1 MNTDSSHTL
10 VYSKSPLKFLE
21 DLGLEIRSSVGRAY
35 LNNLPFLKDAE
46 ALTRE
51 YQQTAQTISI
61 LHETE
66 NNKAVNHVMHQLSE
80 VQDIHGTLTNLK
92 QYSTLND
99 IELFEIKHF
108 ALIVED
114 LRQYDI
120 ISNLVEL
127 PDTMDAVDVL
137 DPEKERIDTFFIYDS
152 YSPLLAEIRKK
163 MKATEEIDAEL
174 FHQAMEIE
182 DGIREDLSE
191 KLMPHAENLI
201 LALDQLAY
209 LDVLFAKAILANKLG
224 LTQPTI
230 LIDSDATS
238 DYKGIFHPQIKALLK
253 EQGKEYQPI
262 NVDIPNAPTLITGIN
277 MGGKTV
283 ILRTLALAQYMC
295 QFGFFVPAVSAQIA
309 LVDDIMMCIDDD
321 QNHLQGLSS
330 FAAEMKN
337 INMVLNA
344 LNEGKRP
351 LVLIDELART
361 TNPTEGSAI
370 VSAVLEIFREQNV
383 RAFVT
388 SHYDHIKASC
398 RRKRVKG
405 LTNLQDI
412 DANHIERHIDYSLV
426 DDAAGEVPHEALRIA
441 ELLGTNPTLIQ
452 RANTFLN
459 E

>member
-1 MNTDSSHTL
+1 MNTDTSHTL

-21 DLGLEIRSSVGRAY
+21 DLGLEVRSSVGRAH

-46 ALTRE
+46 KLTWE
-51 YQQTAQTISI
+51 YQQIAQTISV
-61 LHETE
+61 LKDTE
-66 NNKAVNHVMHQLSE
+66 NSKAVNHVMHQLSE

-92 QYSTLND
+92 QKTTLND

-114 LRQYDI
+114 LRQFDI
-120 ISNLVEL
+120 IAKLIQL
-127 PDTMDAVDVL
+127 PDTIEAVDVL

-152 YSPLLAEIRKK
+152 YSQQLADIRKK
-163 MKATEEIDAEL
+163 MKATEEIDADL
-174 FHQAMEIE
+174 FHQATEIE
-182 DGIREDLSE
+182 DSIREELSS
-191 KLMPHAENLI
+191 KLVPFAADLI
-201 LALDQLAY
+201 LALNQLAY
-209 LDVLFAKAILANKLG
+209 LDVLFAKAVLSIKLG

-230 LIDSDATS
+230 LLDADATS
-238 DYKGIFHPQIKALLK
+238 NYKGIFHPQIKALLK
-253 EQGKEYQPI
+253 EQNKEYQPI
-262 NVDIPNAPTLITGIN
+262 DVDIPNAPTLITGIN

-295 QFGFFVPAVSAQIA
+295 QFGFFVPADTAEIT
-309 LVDDIMMCIDDD
+309 LVDSIMMCIDDD

-337 INMVLNA
+337 INQVLNT
-344 LNEGKRP
+344 LNEGQRP

>member
-1 MNTDSSHTL
+1 MNTDTSHTL

-21 DLGLEIRSSVGRAY
+21 DLGLEVRSSVGRAH

-46 ALTRE
+46 KLTLE
-51 YQQTAQTISI
+51 YQQIAQTISV
-61 LHETE
+61 LKDTE
-66 NNKAVNHVMHQLSE
+66 NSKAVNHVMHQLSE

-92 QYSTLND
+92 QKTTLND

-114 LRQYDI
+114 LRQFDI
-120 ISNLVEL
+120 IVKLIQL
-127 PDTMDAVDVL
+127 PDTIEAVDVL

-152 YSPLLAEIRKK
+152 YSQQLADIRKK
-163 MKATEEIDAEL
+163 MKATEEIDADL
-174 FHQAMEIE
+174 FHQATEIE
-182 DGIREDLSE
+182 DSIREELSS
-191 KLMPHAENLI
+191 KLVPFAADLI
-201 LALDQLAY
+201 LALNQLAY
-209 LDVLFAKAILANKLG
+209 LDVLFAKAVLSIKLG

-230 LIDSDATS
+230 LLDADATS
-238 DYKGIFHPQIKALLK
+238 NYKGIFHPQIKALLK
-253 EQGKEYQPI
+253 EQNKEYQPI

-295 QFGFFVPAVSAQIA
+295 QFGFFVPADTAEIT
-309 LVDDIMMCIDDD
+309 LVDSIMMCIDDD

-337 INMVLNA
+337 INQVLNT
-344 LNEGKRP
+344 LNEGQRP

-388 SHYDHIKASC
+388 SHYDHIKATC

>member
-1 MNTDSSHTL
+1 MNTDTSHTL

-21 DLGLEIRSSVGRAY
+21 DLGLEVRSSVGRAH

-46 ALTRE
+46 KLTWE
-51 YQQTAQTISI
+51 YQQIAQTISV
-61 LHETE
+61 LKDTD
-66 NNKAVNHVMHQLSE
+66 NSKAVNHVMHQLSE

-92 QYSTLND
+92 QKTTLND

-114 LRQYDI
+114 LRQFDI
-120 ISNLVEL
+120 IVKLIQL
-127 PDTMDAVDVL
+127 PDTIEAVDVL

-152 YSPLLAEIRKK
+152 YSQQLADIRKK
-163 MKATEEIDAEL
+163 MKATEEIDADL
-174 FHQAMEIE
+174 FHQATEIE
-182 DGIREDLSE
+182 DSIREELSS
-191 KLMPHAENLI
+191 KLVPFAADLI
-201 LALDQLAY
+201 LALNQLAY
-209 LDVLFAKAILANKLG
+209 LDVLFAKAVLSIKLG

-230 LIDSDATS
+230 LLDADATS
-238 DYKGIFHPQIKALLK
+238 NYKGIFHPQIKALLK
-253 EQGKEYQPI
+253 EQNKEYQPI
-262 NVDIPNAPTLITGIN
+262 DVDIPNAPTLITGIN

-295 QFGFFVPAVSAQIA
+295 QFGFFVPADTAEIT
-309 LVDDIMMCIDDD
+309 LVDSIMMCIDDD

-337 INMVLNA
+337 INQVLNT
-344 LNEGKRP
+344 LNEGQRP

-388 SHYDHIKASC
+388 SHYDHIKATC

>member
-1 MNTDSSHTL
+1 MNTDTSHTL

-21 DLGLEIRSSVGRAY
+21 DLGLEVRSSVGRAH

-46 ALTRE
+46 KLTWE
-51 YQQTAQTISI
+51 YQQIAQTISV
-61 LHETE
+61 LKDTE
-66 NNKAVNHVMHQLSE
+66 NSKAVNHVMHQLSE

-92 QYSTLND
+92 QKTTLND

-114 LRQYDI
+114 LRQFDI
-120 ISNLVEL
+120 IVKLIQL
-127 PDTMDAVDVL
+127 PDTIEAVDVL

-152 YSPLLAEIRKK
+152 YSQQLADIRKK
-163 MKATEEIDAEL
+163 MKATEEIDADL
-174 FHQAMEIE
+174 FHQATEIE
-182 DGIREDLSE
+182 DSIREELSS
-191 KLMPHAENLI
+191 KLVPFAADLI
-201 LALDQLAY
+201 LALNQLAY
-209 LDVLFAKAILANKLG
+209 LDVLFAKAVLSIKLG

-230 LIDSDATS
+230 LLDADATS
-238 DYKGIFHPQIKALLK
+238 NYKGIFHPQIKALLK
-253 EQGKEYQPI
+253 EQNKEYQPI
-262 NVDIPNAPTLITGIN
+262 DVDIPNAPTLITGIN

-295 QFGFFVPAVSAQIA
+295 QFGFFVPADTAEIT
-309 LVDDIMMCIDDD
+309 LVDSIMMCIDDD

-337 INMVLNA
+337 INQVLNT
-344 LNEGKRP
+344 LNEGQRP

-388 SHYDHIKASC
+388 SHYDHIKATC

>member
-1 MNTDSSHTL
+1 MNTDTSHTL

-21 DLGLEIRSSVGRAY
+21 DLGLEVRSSVGRAH

-46 ALTRE
+46 KLTWE
-51 YQQTAQTISI
+51 YQQIAQTISV
-61 LHETE
+61 LKDTE
-66 NNKAVNHVMHQLSE
+66 NSKAVNHVMHQLSE

-92 QYSTLND
+92 QKTTLND

-114 LRQYDI
+114 LRQFDI
-120 ISNLVEL
+120 IVKLIQL
-127 PDTMDAVDVL
+127 PDTIEAVDVL

-152 YSPLLAEIRKK
+152 YSQQLADIRKK
-163 MKATEEIDAEL
+163 MKATEEIDADL
-174 FHQAMEIE
+174 FHQATEIE
-182 DGIREDLSE
+182 DSIREELSS
-191 KLMPHAENLI
+191 KLVPFADDLI
-201 LALDQLAY
+201 LALNQLAY
-209 LDVLFAKAILANKLG
+209 LDVLFAKAVLSIRLG

-230 LIDSDATS
+230 LLDADATS
-238 DYKGIFHPQIKALLK
+238 SYKGIFHPQIKALLK
-253 EQGKEYQPI
+253 EQNKEYQPI
-262 NVDIPNAPTLITGIN
+262 DVDIPNAPTLITGIN

-295 QFGFFVPAVSAQIA
+295 QFGFFVPADTAEIT
-309 LVDDIMMCIDDD
+309 LVDSIMMCIDDD

-337 INMVLNA
+337 INQVLNT
-344 LNEGKRP
+344 LNEGQRP

-388 SHYDHIKASC
+388 SHYDHIKATC
-398 RRKRVKG
+398 RRKRVIG

>member
-1 MNTDSSHTL
+1 MNTDTSHTL

-21 DLGLEIRSSVGRAY
+21 DLGLEVRSSVGRAH

-46 ALTRE
+46 KLTWE
-51 YQQTAQTISI
+51 YQQIAQTISV
-61 LHETE
+61 LKDTE
-66 NNKAVNHVMHQLSE
+66 NSKAVNHVMHQLSE

-92 QYSTLND
+92 QKTTLND

-114 LRQYDI
+114 LRQFDI
-120 ISNLVEL
+120 IVKLIQL
-127 PDTMDAVDVL
+127 PDTIEAVDVL

-152 YSPLLAEIRKK
+152 YSQQLADIRKK
-163 MKATEEIDAEL
+163 MKATEEIDADL
-174 FHQAMEIE
+174 FHQATEIE
-182 DGIREDLSE
+182 DSIREELSS
-191 KLMPHAENLI
+191 KLVPFAADLI
-201 LALDQLAY
+201 LALNQLAY
-209 LDVLFAKAILANKLG
+209 LDVLFAKAVLSIKLG

-230 LIDSDATS
+230 LLDADATS
-238 DYKGIFHPQIKALLK
+238 NYKGIFHPQIKALLK
-253 EQGKEYQPI
+253 EQNKEYQPI
-262 NVDIPNAPTLITGIN
+262 DVDIPNAPTLITGIN

-295 QFGFFVPAVSAQIA
+295 QFGFFVPADTAKIT
-309 LVDDIMMCIDDD
+309 LVDSIMMCIDDD

-337 INMVLNA
+337 INQVLNT
-344 LNEGKRP
+344 LNEGQRP

-388 SHYDHIKASC
+388 SHYDHIKATC